1 MNLEH
6 RDVTVREGT
15 DTDRKMK
22 ILDRIRILLPA
33 EMNGTK
39 LSKPAGWNAVE
50 NLLGQSQTTLMMKR
64 AILL

>member
-6 RDVTVREGT
+6 QDVTVQEGT

-22 ILDRIRILLPA
+22 IPDRIRILLPV
-33 EMNGTK
+33 ETNGTK

-50 NLLGQSQTTLMMKR
+50 SPLGQSQTTLMMKR
-64 AILL
+64 AILS

>member
-39 LSKPAGWNAVE
+39 LSKPAGWNVVE